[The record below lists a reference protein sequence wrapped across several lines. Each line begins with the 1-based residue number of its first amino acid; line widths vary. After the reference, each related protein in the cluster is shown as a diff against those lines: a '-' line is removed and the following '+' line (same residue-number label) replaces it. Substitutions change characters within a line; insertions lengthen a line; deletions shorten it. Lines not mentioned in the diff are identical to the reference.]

1 MTKITKPVSAFCKVS
16 VFWVFCAFCV
26 LPPLTAQE
34 AKAGSE
40 TEFTED
46 EFFPEDELPLMEGE
60 GLSVV
65 ASREKNQQV
74 AEISKEEI
82 ENAHAP
88 DIPSLLES
96 VLGLNV
102 ARNGPYGNQAS
113 VNIRG
118 SGGGRVA
125 ILIDGVPV
133 NSTQSGSFDLGKL
146 NLSSIEKIE
155 VISGGSDTKYNLN
168 GAVGGVINIITV
180 PKKADGAG
188 AGISFS
194 NLSYIPSETAQGL
207 ADSQQGTIDFSLGNG
222 QKYWKL
228 SLSGH
233 RAGNEF
239 PYKDAQGETNWRKNN
254 EIIDGNATTV
264 LSLPLRDTLRAIL
277 SVTGYIGDKNIPG
290 PVNTNTHGDQR
301 DWFTQSSVLLDADR
315 VGSDTLNAEL
325 SLAHL
330 FNSIAWKDTSL
341 DSLHELHTYT
351 LINRWNWYGTPWLSL
366 SAGGDL
372 EVSLLSSTEIGQK
385 QDANGGIY
393 LTAELTAG
401 KKWTILPSVK
411 MVRAG
416 SFLLPVPKLAVVYRA
431 NEYLTLKN
439 NYFRTFKLPTLND
452 LYWPTDDYA
461 EGNPDL
467 KNEDGFG
474 GDFIVTY
481 TPNKRTSVETSL
493 YATGQK
499 DAILWQTGSLR
510 WRPENIGEAMFFG
523 SDTSIVH
530 NFADWARLAINYKFL
545 LTYILTDGATY
556 RDNLRLPYQP
566 IHTLTGNFTLQNKTS
581 SLSFL
586 ERYESERYTTTLNV
600 NRLPAIFTMD
610 ILANHQLN
618 DKTSLFCTIRN
629 LSGESRFSIDG
640 YPMPGT
646 SVTLGARL
654 LGRSIKF
661 LP

>member
-1 MTKITKPVSAFCKVS
+1 MFCTL
-16 VFWVFCAFCV
+16 A
-26 LPPLTAQE
+26 PLAAQE
-34 AKAGSE
+34 TNNDSE
-40 TEFTED
+40 IAEG

-82 ENAHAP
+82 EKAHAT
-88 DIPSLLES
+88 DIPALLES

-102 ARNGPYGNQAS
+102 SRNGPYGNQAS
-113 VNIRG
+113 VSIRG

-180 PKKADGAG
+180 PKKANSAS

-194 NLSYIPSETAQGL
+194 NLSYFPSDTAQGL
-207 ADSQQGTIDFSLGNG
+207 ADTQQGTIDFSLGSG

-228 SLSGH
+228 SLSAY

-239 PYKDAQGETNWRKNN
+239 PYQNAQGETEWRKNN

-264 LSLPLRDTLRAIL
+264 LSLPVRDTLRAIL

-290 PVNTNTHGDQR
+290 PVNTNTYGDQK
-301 DWFTQSSVLLDADR
+301 DIFTQSSVLLDADR
-315 VGSDTLNAEL
+315 VGCDALNAEL

-330 FNSIAWKDTSL
+330 FNSIDWKDSSGN
-341 DSLHELHTYT
+341 SLHELNTFT
-351 LINRWNWYGTPWLSL
+351 LINRWNWYGAPWLSL

-372 EVSLLSSTEIGQK
+372 EISLLSSTEIGHK

-393 LTAELTAG
+393 LTAEFTAG
-401 KKWTILPSVK
+401 KKWSFLPSVK

-416 SFLLPVPKLAVVYRA
+416 SSFLPVPKLAVVYRA
-431 NEYLTLKN
+431 SDTLTLKN

-452 LYWPTDDYA
+452 LYWPRDDYA
-461 EGNPDL
+461 EGNPNL

-474 GDFIVTY
+474 GDIIVTY
-481 TPNKRTSVETSL
+481 TSNTRTSVESSL

-499 DAILWQTGSLR
+499 DAILWQTSSGR

-523 SDTSIVH
+523 SDSSVIH
-530 NFADWARLAINYKFL
+530 NFADWAHVAINYKFL
-545 LTYILTDGATY
+545 LTYILTDGATFS
-556 RDNLRLPYQP
+556 DNLRLPYQP
-566 IHTLTGNFTLQNKTS
+566 IHTLTGNLTLQGKKTS
-581 SLSFL
+581 ISFL
-586 ERYESERYTTTLNV
+586 ERFESERYTTTLNV
-600 NRLPAIFTMD
+600 NQLPAIFTMD

-618 DKTSLFCTIRN
+618 DETSFFCTIRN
-629 LSGESRFSIDG
+629 LFGESHFSIDG

-646 SVTLGARL
+646 SVTLGC
-654 LGRSIKF
+654 SIRF
-661 LP
+661 LPKK